1 MNEMMRGCT
10 CAFVSFQ
17 LRILKQSLALLCEE
31 AKKDSNVNSMAE
43 VKEILKLINFNLIF

>member
-17 LRILKQSLALLCEE
+17 LRVLKQSLALLCEE
-31 AKKDSNVNSMAE
+31 AKKDSNANSIAE
-43 VKEILKLINFNLIF
+43 VKEILRLIHVNLIL